1 MKVILKQDVENL
13 GSKGDIV
20 DVAPGFGRNYLI
32 PKKLALEVTS
42 SNMKMIE
49 IERRAL
55 KKRLEKERQS
65 FEGLIQKLNQVALTF
80 KRKSGEKDMIF
91 GSVSSSDI
99 KDALHELGFE
109 IDKKKI
115 LLEEPIKRLGN
126 YIVPI
131 KIFHEDRAE
140 IKVEVLKP
148 EEEIEKEKEKEGIPE
163 EKMEEAVEEREEPE
177 EEQKKGEE
185 LPEEKKEEQAE
196 TPEEQLKKDETES
209 RESEVEKE
217 EKKEEEEIPEEKQEE
232 IEGESVKPEIEVQE
246 EKEEKE
252 MQEEKKEEEKM
263 PSDEEEK
270 AESEEEKTEREGKK
284 DKKEQQGERKRS
296 KK

>member
-20 DVAPGFGRNYLI
+20 DIAPGFGRNYLI

-55 KKRLEKERQS
+55 KKKLEKERQS

-115 LLEEPIKRLGN
+115 LLEEPLKRLGN
-126 YIVPI
+126 YSVPI
-131 KIFHEDRAE
+131 KIFQEDKAE

-148 EEEIEKEKEKEGIPE
+148 EEEIEEEKEEEGIPE

-185 LPEEKKEEQAE
+185 LPEEKKEKQA
-196 TPEEQLKKDETES
+196 
-209 RESEVEKE
+209 
-217 EKKEEEEIPEEKQEE
+217 EEEIPEEKQEE

-246 EKEEKE
+246 KEEKE
-252 MQEEKKEEEKM
+252 MQEEKKEEEEL

-284 DKKEQQGERKRS
+284 DKKE
-296 KK
+296 

>member
-1 MKVILKQDVENL
+1 MRVILKKDVENL

-32 PKKLALEVTS
+32 PKQLALEVTS

-49 IERRAL
+49 IERQSL
-55 KKRLEKERQS
+55 KKKLEKERQS
-65 FEGLIQKLNQVALTF
+65 FQGLIQNLNQVAISF

-126 YIVPI
+126 YSVPI
-131 KIFHEDRAE
+131 KIFQEDKAE
-140 IKVEVLKP
+140 IKVEVIKP
-148 EEEIEKEKEKEGIPE
+148 EGEIGEEKKEEQVPE
-163 EKMEEAVEEREEPE
+163 EKMEEAAEEREEPE
-177 EEQKKGEE
+177 EEQKKEE
-185 LPEEKKEEQAE
+185 
-196 TPEEQLKKDETES
+196 
-209 RESEVEKE
+209 EVPE
-217 EKKEEEEIPEEKQEE
+217 EKKEEEEIPEEKKEE
-232 IEGESVKPEIEVQE
+232 IEEESIKPEIEMQ

-252 MQEEKKEEEKM
+252 VLEEKKEEGEM
-263 PSDEEEK
+263 PLDEEEK
-270 AESEEEKTEREGKK
+270 ARAREEKEKEGQK
-284 DKKEQQGERKRS
+284 DKKEKAGEKKRS

>member
-20 DVAPGFGRNYLI
+20 DAAPGFGRNYLI

-49 IERRAL
+49 IERQAL
-55 KKRLEKERQS
+55 KKRLEKERLS

-126 YIVPI
+126 YSVPI
-131 KIFHEDRAE
+131 KIFQEDRAE
-140 IKVEVLKP
+140 IKVEVLKL
-148 EEEIEKEKEKEGIPE
+148 EEEIEEEKEEERIPE
-163 EKMEEAVEEREEPE
+163 EKMEEAVEEREKPE
-177 EEQKKGEE
+177 EEQ
-185 LPEEKKEEQAE
+185 
-196 TPEEQLKKDETES
+196 
-209 RESEVEKE
+209 
-217 EKKEEEEIPEEKQEE
+217 KKEEEEIPEEKQEE

-246 EKEEKE
+246 KEEKE
-252 MQEEKKEEEKM
+252 MQEEKKEEEEM

-270 AESEEEKTEREGKK
+270 AESEEEKTEREGKE
-284 DKKEQQGERKRS
+284 DKKEQEGERKRS

>member
-20 DVAPGFGRNYLI
+20 NVAPGFGRNYLI
-32 PKKLALEVTS
+32 PKKIALEVTS

-65 FEGLIQKLNQVALTF
+65 FEGLIQKLSQVVLTF

-126 YIVPI
+126 YSVPI
-131 KIFHEDRAE
+131 KIFQEDRAE

-148 EEEIEKEKEKEGIPE
+148 EEEIEEEKEKEGIPE

-177 EEQKKGEE
+177 EEKKKGEE
-185 LPEEKKEEQAE
+185 IPEEKKEEQTE
-196 TPEEQLKKDETES
+196 TPEEQLKEDETES
-209 RESEVEKE
+209 RESEGEKE

-232 IEGESVKPEIEVQE
+232 IEEESVKPEIEVQE
-246 EKEEKE
+246 KEKKE
-252 MQEEKKEEEKM
+252 MQEEKKEEEEM

-270 AESEEEKTEREGKK
+270 DGSEEEKTKKKGKK
-284 DKKEQQGERKRS
+284 DKKEQKGEKKRS
-296 KK
+296 EK

>member
-126 YIVPI
+126 YSVPI

-177 EEQKKGEE
+177 EEQKKEEE
-185 LPEEKKEEQAE
+185 LPEEKKEKQAE
-196 TPEEQLKKDETES
+196 TPEEQLKEDETES
-209 RESEVEKE
+209 RESEGVKA
-217 EKKEEEEIPEEKQEE
+217 E
-232 IEGESVKPEIEVQE
+232 IEEESVKPEIEVQ

-252 MQEEKKEEEKM
+252 MQEEKKEEEEM
-263 PSDEEEK
+263 SSDEE
-270 AESEEEKTEREGKK
+270 AGSEEEKTKKKGKK
-284 DKKEQQGERKRS
+284 DKKEQKGEKKKS

>member
-65 FEGLIQKLNQVALTF
+65 FEGLIQKLNQVALIF

-126 YIVPI
+126 YSVPI
-131 KIFHEDRAE
+131 KIFQEDRAE

-148 EEEIEKEKEKEGIPE
+148 EEEIEEEKEEEGIPE
-163 EKMEEAVEEREEPE
+163 EKMEEAVGEREEPE
-177 EEQKKGEE
+177 EKQ
-185 LPEEKKEEQAE
+185 
-196 TPEEQLKKDETES
+196 
-209 RESEVEKE
+209 
-217 EKKEEEEIPEEKQEE
+217 KKEEEEIPEEKQEE
-232 IEGESVKPEIEVQE
+232 VEGESVKPEIEVQE
-246 EKEEKE
+246 KEEKE
-252 MQEEKKEEEKM
+252 MHEEKKEEEEM

-270 AESEEEKTEREGKK
+270 AESEEEKTEREEKK
-284 DKKEQQGERKRS
+284 DKKEQEGERKRS
-296 KK
+296 EK

>member
-20 DVAPGFGRNYLI
+20 NVAPGFGRNYLI
-32 PKKLALEVTS
+32 PKKIALEVTS
-42 SNMKMIE
+42 SNAKMIE

-55 KKRLEKERQS
+55 KKRLEQERQS
-65 FEGLIQKLNQVALTF
+65 FEGLIQKLNLVALTF

-126 YIVPI
+126 YSVPI

-148 EEEIEKEKEKEGIPE
+148 DEEIEEEKEKEEIPE
-163 EKMEEAVEEREEPE
+163 EKMEATVEEREEPE
-177 EEQKKGEE
+177 EE
-185 LPEEKKEEQAE
+185 LPEEKQGEQAE
-196 TPEEQLKKDETES
+196 TPEEQLKEDEAES
-209 RESEVEKE
+209 RESEGEKE
-217 EKKEEEEIPEEKQEE
+217 EKKEEEEIPEEKQKE
-232 IEGESVKPEIEVQE
+232 IEEESVKPEIEVQ

-252 MQEEKKEEEKM
+252 MQEEKKEEEM
-263 PSDEEEK
+263 PSEEK
-270 AESEEEKTEREGKK
+270 EEAGSEEEKIKKKGKK
-284 DKKEQQGERKRS
+284 DKKEQKGEKKRS

>member
-20 DVAPGFGRNYLI
+20 NIAPGFGRNYLI

-55 KKRLEKERQS
+55 KKRFEKERQS
-65 FEGLIQKLNQVALTF
+65 FEGLIQKLNQVVLTF

-91 GSVSSSDI
+91 GSVSSSNI

-115 LLEEPIKRLGN
+115 FLEEPIKRLGN
-126 YIVPI
+126 YSVPI
-131 KIFHEDRAE
+131 KIFQEDRAE

-148 EEEIEKEKEKEGIPE
+148 EE
-163 EKMEEAVEEREEPE
+163 
-177 EEQKKGEE
+177 
-185 LPEEKKEEQAE
+185 KKEEQAK
-196 TPEEQLKKDETES
+196 TPEELLKGDETES
-209 RESEVEKE
+209 RESEGEKE

-232 IEGESVKPEIEVQE
+232 IEEKSVKPEIEVQ

-252 MQEEKKEEEKM
+252 MQEEKKEEEEM

-270 AESEEEKTEREGKK
+270 AGSEEEKTKRKGKK
-284 DKKEQQGERKRS
+284 DKKEQKGEKKKS